1 MLRVS
6 LIGHL
11 GADPAVRQS
20 QKGTPITSFR
30 VAVNQVRTGP
40 DGDRQESTEWFSIQV
55 IGRQADFAQRLTKG
69 SRVFVEGRLDIHPYT
84 SREGEPRISYDV
96 WADEIQNLSPR
107 PAAGDLVGDAT
118 GPART
123 SETGDDQ
130 IDDDLP
136 F

>member
-1 MLRVS
+1 MLRIS

-11 GADPAVRQS
+11 GADAAVRQS

-55 IGRQADFAQRLTKG
+55 MGRQADFAQRLTKG
-69 SRVFVEGRLDIHPYT
+69 SRVFVEGRLDIRPYT
-84 SREGEPRISYDV
+84 SREGEPRIGYDV

-107 PAAGDLVGDAT
+107 PGAGEPVGDA
-118 GPART
+118 GT
-123 SETGDDQ
+123 SNVSDDQ
-130 IDDDLP
+130 LDDLP